1 MMLTEEDFKA
11 IAEIISDERTAAT
24 TFDEHDRI
32 DGIMVAMASWLAT
45 TNPARPFDRDKFIN
59 ACQ

>member
-1 MMLTEEDFKA
+1 MMTRKDFEA

-24 TFDEHDRI
+24 SRDEHDRI
-32 DGIMVAMASWLAT
+32 DGIMLSLAKWLAT
-45 TNPARPFDRDKFIN
+45 TNPSFDRGRFIA